1 MNWRYNFHKLRCAS
15 VCVSYCCNKVVLFR
29 EQVCRY
35 HVSSSRL
42 MLVCAQ
48 VSSFTK
54 EMDFY
59 ITTDYLNSVILKTRS
74 LLWELRGSRSGMAGD
89 SVLFTHNPGWLGNR
103 NSTSK
108 QCTIIFLPNVRIR
121 LPNHVAE
128 SSLSLCVT
136 CCSHFLCLFIP
147 LPIH

>member
-1 MNWRYNFHKLRCAS
+1 MLQSVFPTAVIKLSCF
-15 VCVSYCCNKVVLFR
+15 VNKSAGIT
-29 EQVCRY
+29 
-35 HVSSSRL
+35 SSSRL

-89 SVLFTHNPGWLGNR
+89 SVLFTHNPG
-103 NSTSK
+103 
-108 QCTIIFLPNVRIR
+108 
-121 LPNHVAE
+121 
-128 SSLSLCVT
+128 
-136 CCSHFLCLFIP
+136 
-147 LPIH
+147 